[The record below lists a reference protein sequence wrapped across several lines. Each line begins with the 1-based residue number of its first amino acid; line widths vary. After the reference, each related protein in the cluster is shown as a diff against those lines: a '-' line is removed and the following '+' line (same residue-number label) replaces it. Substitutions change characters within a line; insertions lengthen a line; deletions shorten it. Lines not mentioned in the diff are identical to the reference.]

1 MRSTAGSKPQ
11 SAIRK
16 VTHFTRGDVEMEAVG
31 VLAAVGKEHGIEH
44 VGIDDD
50 PDLAVVLGGD
60 GTMLKALKHYLGA
73 NVPVLGVNF
82 GRVGY
87 LTSIEAEELAE
98 GLARVFEG
106 DFRTIELST
115 LELDVGGETHVAVND
130 VVFTSSTLGRM
141 VEIGWSIGGEDLG
154 VVGCDGIVCSTP
166 SGSTAYN
173 LSNGGPV
180 LVWGLDAMAVTLV
193 APHSL
198 KVRPLVVPRGLDLA
212 IANET
217 THTGLTVLVD
227 GVAVGE
233 LGPAARATVRLGD
246 QVTLLATL
254 PESTFFTRYR
264 EHFAS

>member
-1 MRSTAGSKPQ
+1 MTSTAGSKPQ
-11 SAIRK
+11 SAIRR
-16 VTHFTRGDVEMEAVG
+16 VTLFTRGDVEMDAAR
-31 VLAAVGKEHGIEH
+31 VLHAVGKEHGVEP
-44 VGIDDD
+44 VGVDED

-87 LTSIEAEELAE
+87 LTAMEADEMEA

-106 DFRTIELST
+106 DFRTIRLST
-115 LELDVGGETHVAVND
+115 LELEVDGAHHVAVND

-141 VEIGWSIGGEDLG
+141 VELGWSIGGEDLG

-180 LVWGLDAMAVTLV
+180 LVWGLEAMAVTLV

-212 IANET
+212 ITNET
-217 THTGLTVLVD
+217 THSGLTVLVD

-233 LGPAARATVRLGD
+233 LGPAMRATVRLGD

-254 PESTFFTRYR
+254 PESTFFSRYR